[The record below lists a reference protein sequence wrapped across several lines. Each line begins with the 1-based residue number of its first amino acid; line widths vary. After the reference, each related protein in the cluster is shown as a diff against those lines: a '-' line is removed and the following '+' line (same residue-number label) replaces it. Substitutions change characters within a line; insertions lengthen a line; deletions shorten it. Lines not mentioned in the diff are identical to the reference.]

1 MKLNVNKT
9 RKIAILLGLVMMLSA
24 VLASC
29 VDLSDVPD
37 FYNDPSYNLEESEQE
52 NNDESEEDIS
62 VDEKTTTTVPTVAG
76 VVSIEPT
83 KVAVYGTCEENA
95 TITVDGGVEVA
106 TTNAHGTYYVIEV
119 DIHNRDTLL
128 RVSAKAGDKNAS
140 PEREIIARKDATAD
154 TLLNGNSVSV
164 GVDSRL
170 YFDKFVDDASGTN
183 LYTAS
188 ELSKIRE
195 YVSDTVT
202 SYYND
207 RAGAQEV
214 EIIYAL
220 VPNST
225 TLDLANGV
233 SVFPEGVVGETNS
246 TIYSQAL
253 ETLTNTRAT
262 VIDLLS
268 VFKEASADADAIAKY
283 GNIYRETDSALSDY
297 GAYLAYAEIMNAVAK
312 RFPDAAPKT
321 LDDFTWTPTN
331 IMGGNL
337 VKYRGLDKTVIN
349 ENTVLATPNFS
360 LEYGSNGAGSSK
372 ISSLTKYV
380 SKKDGDCNFF
390 TDINTDDGINGIAER
405 WLIDDTTRTDVDL
418 PSALIYR
425 DYSSLSFTDIL
436 AERFGKVLLGK
447 SGELAINLSATAQ
460 YAEGDDNVVDY
471 IIVIVSEENL
481 DTAFSLAL
489 K

>member
-1 MKLNVNKT
+1 MKLNVSKT
-9 RKIAILLGLVMMLSA
+9 RKVAILLGLVMMLSA

-37 FYNDPSYNLEESEQE
+37 FYNDPSFNLEESEEGPQE
-52 NNDESEEDIS
+52 NSDEEFS
-62 VDEKTTTTVPTVAG
+62 VDEQTTEVPVVSGIVNIKPTTVA
-76 VVSIEPT
+76 I
-83 KVAVYGTCEENA
+83 YGTCEENA
-95 TITVDGGVEVA
+95 TIYVNGGVAEA
-106 TTNAHGTYYVIEV
+106 STKAHGTYYVIEV

-128 RVSAKAGDKNAS
+128 RISAKSDSKTNAS
-140 PEREIIARKDATAD
+140 PEREVIAYKDATAD
-154 TLLNGNSVSV
+154 TLLDGNSVSI

-170 YFDKFVDDASGTN
+170 YFDKFVEDASGAN

-207 RAGAQEV
+207 RAGAQAV

-225 TLDLANGV
+225 TLDA

-246 TIYSQAL
+246 TIYQQAL
-253 ETLTNTRAT
+253 ETLTQTRAT

-268 VFKEASADADAIAKY
+268 VFKEASADTEAIAKY
-283 GNIYRETDSALSDY
+283 GSIYRETDSALSDY
-297 GAYLAYAEIMNAVAK
+297 GAYLAYAEIMNTVAK

-321 LDDFTWTPTN
+321 LDDFTWTSTN

-337 VKYRGLDKTVIN
+337 VKYRGLDKNVIT
-349 ENTVLATPNFS
+349 ENTVIATPNFS
-360 LEYGSNGAGSSK
+360 LEYGTNGAGSSK
-372 ISSLTKYV
+372 ISTLNKFV
-380 SKKDGDCNFF
+380 DKKNGDYNYFTAVDTADGL
-390 TDINTDDGINGIAER
+390 NGIAER

-425 DYSSLSFTDIL
+425 DYSSLSFSDIL

>member
-1 MKLNVNKT
+1 MKLNVSKI
-9 RKIAILLGLVMMLSA
+9 RKVAILLGLVMMFSA

-29 VDLSDVPD
+29 VDLSEVPD
-37 FYNDPSYNLEESEQE
+37 FYNDPSFNLEESQE
-52 NNDESEEDIS
+52 VSKEESDDDFS
-62 VDEKTTTTVPTVAG
+62 VDANTTEVPVVSGIVNIKPTTVA
-76 VVSIEPT
+76 I
-83 KVAVYGTCEENA
+83 YGTCEENA
-95 TITVDGGVEVA
+95 TIFVNGGLEEA
-106 TTNAHGTYYVIEV
+106 TTKAHGTYYVIEV

-128 RVSAKAGDKNAS
+128 RISAKAEGKENAS
-140 PEREIIARKDATAD
+140 PEREVIAHKDATAD
-154 TLLNGNSVSV
+154 TLLDGNSVSI

-170 YFDKFVDDASGTN
+170 YFDKFVEDASGAN

-207 RAGAQEV
+207 RAGAQAV

-225 TLDLANGV
+225 TLDA

-246 TIYSQAL
+246 TIYQQAL
-253 ETLTNTRAT
+253 ETLTQTRAT

-268 VFKEASADADAIAKY
+268 VFKEASADTEAIAKY

-297 GAYLAYAEIMNAVAK
+297 GAYLAYAEIMNTVAK

-321 LDDFTWTPTN
+321 LDDFTWTSTN

-337 VKYRGLDKTVIN
+337 VKYRGLDKNVIT
-349 ENTVLATPNFS
+349 ENTVIATPNFS

-372 ISSLTKYV
+372 ISALTKFV
-380 SKKDGDCNFF
+380 NKKDGDYNYF
-390 TDINTDDGINGIAER
+390 TAIDTADGVNGIAER
-405 WLIDDTTRTDVDL
+405 WLIDDTTRTDVEL

-460 YAEGDDNVVDY
+460 YADGDDNVVDY

>member
-1 MKLNVNKT
+1 MNLNAKKS
-9 RKIAILLGLVMMLSA
+9 RKVAILLGLVMMLSV

-29 VDLSDVPD
+29 VDLTEVPD
-37 FYNDPSYNLEESEQE
+37 FYNDPSFNL
-52 NNDESEEDIS
+52 DESETGPAETSDEEIS
-62 VDEKTTTTVPTVAG
+62 VDEKTTAVPVVKG
-76 VVSIEPT
+76 VVNIEPT

-95 TITVDGGVEVA
+95 TIFVDGGVEEA
-106 TTNAHGTYYVIEV
+106 STKAHGTYFIVEV
-119 DIHNRDTLL
+119 NIHNRDTLL
-128 RVSAKAGDKNAS
+128 RVTAKAEGKENAS

-154 TLLNGNSVSV
+154 TLLDGNSVSV
-164 GVDSRL
+164 GIDSRL
-170 YFDKFVDDASGTN
+170 YFDKFVEDASGVN

-188 ELSKIRE
+188 QLSAIRE

-207 RAGAQEV
+207 RAGSQAV
-214 EIIYAL
+214 ELIYVL

-225 TLDLANGV
+225 TLDS

-246 TIYSQAL
+246 TIYSQVCDAL
-253 ETLTNTRAT
+253 SQTRAT
-262 VIDLLS
+262 VVDMLS
-268 VFKEASADADAIAKY
+268 VFKEAASDSEAIAKY

-297 GAYLAYAEIMNAVAK
+297 GAYLTYAEIMNIVAA

-321 LDDFTWTPTN
+321 LDDFNWTPTN

-337 VKYRGLDKTVIN
+337 VKYRGLDKTVIT
-349 ENTVLATPNFS
+349 ENTVLATPKFS
-360 LEYGSNGAGSSK
+360 LDIGTNGAGSSK

-380 SKKDGDCNFF
+380 DMKDGDYNFF
-390 TDINTDDGINGIAER
+390 TDVKTDDNLNGIAER

-425 DYSSLSFTDIL
+425 DYSSLSFSDIL
-436 AERFGKVLLGK
+436 SERFGKVLLGK
-447 SGELAINLSATAQ
+447 SGELSINLSATAQ
-460 YAEGDDNVVDY
+460 YADGDDKVVDY

-481 DTAFSLAL
+481 DTAFSLAV
-489 K
+489 KK